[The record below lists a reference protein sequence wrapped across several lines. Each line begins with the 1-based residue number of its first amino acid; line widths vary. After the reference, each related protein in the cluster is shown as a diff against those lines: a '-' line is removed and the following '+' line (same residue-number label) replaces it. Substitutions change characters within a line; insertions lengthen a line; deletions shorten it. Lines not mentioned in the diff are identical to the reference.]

1 MADYIDLTA
10 DILDSRDILERY
22 EELDDRANADESSDL
37 FPPEPLSDEE
47 HDEYATL
54 GDLLQE
60 IRNNAEDTPQAGV
73 ALIADSYFEDYAREF
88 AEDIG
93 AVPRDAGWPTSYI
106 DWERAAD
113 ALKMDYTSIEAD
125 GRTFWV
131 R

>member
-1 MADYIDLTA
+1 M
-10 DILDSRDILERY
+10 
-22 EELDDRANADESSDL
+22 
-37 FPPEPLSDEE
+37 
-47 HDEYATL
+47 
-54 GDLLQE
+54 
-60 IRNNAEDTPQAGV
+60 
-73 ALIADSYFEDYAREF
+73 
-88 AEDIG
+88 G